1 MPQPATDA
9 LPAAAM
15 TPAGIQSAALLTRRR
30 QIAFALNIV
39 TYLALAL
46 ALAGVLGAGGWTLID
61 ALMFLCFL
69 IAAPW
74 SVLGFWNAM
83 IGLWLLH
90 GPREHG
96 ALTKVAPY
104 AAAGERL
111 SALTSRT
118 AVLMT
123 LRNED
128 PARAFLRLAAVKA
141 SIDSTGQGAHF
152 SYFALSDTSLPE
164 IAARE
169 EKLFAQWRASAGADA
184 ARLFYRRRSD
194 NTGYKAGNIRD
205 FCARWGTGFDF
216 MLPLDADSLMAG
228 GTILRMARIMEE
240 YPKLGLLQSLVVGTP
255 AQSAFA
261 RIFQF
266 GMRHGMRA
274 YTMGSAWW
282 AGDCGPFWGHNA
294 LVRIAPFAAHCE
306 LPVLPGGPP
315 LGGQIL
321 SHDQLEA
328 VLLRRAGFEA
338 RVLPEESGSYED
350 NPTTIL
356 EFTRRDLRWCQGN
369 MQYWR
374 LLSMPGLKF
383 MSRFQLLWA
392 IMMFVG
398 IPAWTLMI
406 ALAALKGVFPKDA
419 SVFPQG
425 LALSVY
431 GAFLLM
437 YLAPKLAGFLDIVLT
452 PGELARYG
460 GGWRFAAGCLT
471 ELLFSFLLGAVTTFR
486 TALFMF
492 GLLFGRTVGWS
503 GQSRDAHALS
513 WETALRGLWPQTL
526 FGVIVLALYWRISPA
541 LALWSLPLTAGFV
554 LAVPFAVLTSS
565 PRLGG
570 WLERLRLCGM
580 PEEFSTPPE
589 IRAIGVKRGEV

>member
-1 MPQPATDA
+1 MSQVAHASNTT
-9 LPAAAM
+9 M
-15 TPAGIQSAALLTRRR
+15 TPAGIQGAAMLTRRR
-30 QIAFALNIV
+30 
-39 TYLALAL
+39 
-46 ALAGVLGAGGWTLID
+46 ALAGALNGTTFLLLAAALAIVLGAGGWTLID
-61 ALMFLCFL
+61 ALILLCFL

-90 GPREHG
+90 GPGPRN
-96 ALTKVAPY
+96 ALDQVAPY
-104 AAAGERL
+104 AGAGDRL
-111 SALTSRT
+111 SALAART

-128 PARAFLRLAAVKA
+128 PGRAFLRLAAVKA
-141 SIDSTGQGAHF
+141 SLDATGQGAHF
-152 SYFALSDTSLPE
+152 SYFALSDTSE
-164 IAARE
+164 AVVAVQE
-169 EKLFAQWRASAGADA
+169 DALFAQWQQSAGTDG
-184 ARLFYRRRSD
+184 ARVHYRRRDD
-194 NTGYKAGNIRD
+194 NAGYKAGNVRD
-205 FCARWGTGFDF
+205 FCARWGGDFDF

-228 GTILRMARIMEE
+228 ATILRMVRIMEA

-294 LVRIAPFAAHCE
+294 LVRIAPFAAHCD
-306 LPVLPGGPP
+306 LPVLPGGGP

-328 VLLRRAGFEA
+328 VLLRRAGFEV
-338 RVLPEESGSYED
+338 RVLPEETGSYED
-350 NPTTIL
+350 NPPTIL

-374 LLSMPGLKF
+374 LLGMPGLKF

-398 IPAWTLMI
+398 IPAWTLII
-406 ALAALKGVFPKDA
+406 ALVALKGVFPKGA
-419 SVFPQG
+419 AEFPAG
-425 LALSVY
+425 LALGVY

-437 YLAPKLAGFLDIVLT
+437 YLAPKLAGFLDIALSQ
-452 PGELARYG
+452 GELARYG
-460 GGWRFAAGCLT
+460 GGWRFAAGCVT

-486 TALFMF
+486 TALFML

-513 WETALRGLWPQTL
+513 WETALKGLWPQTL
-526 FGVIVLALYWRISPA
+526 FGVIVLALYWHISPA

-554 LAVPFAVLTSS
+554 LAVPYAVLTSS
-565 PRLGG
+565 PWLGA
-570 WLERLRLCGM
+570 LLARAKLCGI
-580 PEEFSTPPE
+580 PEEFSMPPE
-589 IRAIGVKRGEV
+589 IRAIGAGKAGVT